1 MVGKAET
8 QSSGLD
14 TAKLSLAIALLVA
27 AVAAFYYYADESL
40 LMRVVGLLVVVL
52 IAAGISLTSV
62 PGRRLWSFLQDAR
75 NEVRKMVWPT
85 RAETLQTTLIV
96 IVVVIIVGIFLWLLD
111 MFLGWAVKLLIG
123 HGG

>member
-1 MVGKAET
+1 MAGKAEI

-14 TAKLSLAIALLVA
+14 TAKLSAAIALLVA
-27 AVAAFYYYADESL
+27 AVAAFYYYADQSL
-40 LMRVVGLLVVVL
+40 LYRVVGLLAVVAV
-52 IAAGISLTSV
+52 AAGISLTSA

-75 NEVRKMVWPT
+75 TEVRKMVWPT
-85 RAETLQTTLIV
+85 RAETLQTTLVV
-96 IVVVIIVGIFLWLLD
+96 IVMVIIVGIFLWLLD

>member
-1 MVGKAET
+1 MAGKAEI

-14 TAKLSLAIALLVA
+14 TAKLSAAIALLVA
-27 AVAAFYYYADESL
+27 AVAAFYYYADQSL
-40 LMRVVGLLVVVL
+40 LYRVLGLLAIVAV
-52 IAAGISLTSV
+52 AAGISLTSA

-75 NEVRKMVWPT
+75 TEVRKMVWPT
-85 RAETLQTTLIV
+85 RAETLQTTLVV
-96 IVVVIIVGIFLWLLD
+96 IVMVIIVGIFLWLLD